1 MVHDDG
7 LKLGQPRAFVD
18 PATGESIIE
27 TPVMLP
33 ATTNRVKRRAGGGV
47 QPHQTGFGFVVL
59 NTEALWAMRLF
70 LENATA
76 LLLVAEAARQRKMN
90 GGSLKVTSAVRVRY
104 GLSDKVART
113 AVDAVAALAADTG
126 WVKVHR
132 TNHSAPVIEITD
144 LGIGQIW
151 HTG

>member
-1 MVHDDG
+1 MEDEHQ
-7 LKLGQPRAFVD
+7 LGPERAFTD
-18 PATGESIIE
+18 PQTGEVITE
-27 TPVMLP
+27 QPVLLP
-33 ATTNRVKRRAGGGV
+33 TLPKMKRRGRVGV
-47 QPHQTGFGFVVL
+47 QPCQTGFGFVVL

-113 AVDAVAALAADTG
+113 AVNAVADLAVDTG

-132 TNHSAPVIEITD
+132 TNHSAPVIEVTD
-144 LGIGQIW
+144 LGLEQIW
-151 HTG
+151 HSG

>member
-1 MVHDDG
+1 MQGEHQ
-7 LKLGQPRAFVD
+7 LGPKRAFTD
-18 PATGESIIE
+18 PLTGEVIE
-27 TPVMLP
+27 ERPVLLP
-33 ATTNRVKRRAGGGV
+33 TAEKARRQTRGGV
-47 QPHQTGFGFVVL
+47 QPYQTGFGFVVL

-90 GGSLKVTSAVRVRY
+90 GGSLKVTSAVRVRF

-113 AVDAVAALAADTG
+113 AVEAVAALAADTG

-132 TNHSAPVIEITD
+132 TNHSAPIIEVTS
-144 LGIGQIW
+144 LGLEQIW
-151 HTG
+151 HSG

>member
-1 MVHDDG
+1 MHDEHQ
-7 LKLGQPRAFVD
+7 LGPERSFTD
-18 PATGESIIE
+18 PQTGEVITE
-27 TPVMLP
+27 QPVLLAALP
-33 ATTNRVKRRAGGGV
+33 RVKRRSRGSV
-47 QPHQTGFGFVVL
+47 QPSQTGFGFVVL
-59 NTEALWAMRLF
+59 NTEALWVMRLF

-76 LLLVAEAARQRKMN
+76 LLLVTEAARQRKMN

-132 TNHSAPVIEITD
+132 TNHSAPAIEVTD
-144 LGIGQIW
+144 LGLEQIW
-151 HTG
+151 HSG